1 MDNIWIFLVIIG
13 AIFSFAQK
21 NQGKRQQG
29 SDEADEGRKGEE
41 TVNPH
46 EMLERRVRELLG
58 EETPKSNPMPTHKPA
73 RSADT
78 TTSSQQGANRPTLR
92 TSVARPT
99 MTTKQQQT
107 AKSAISMPQYRS
119 QTKRTQAIAMDV
131 NTIPQKA
138 VSAQQK
144 GCNEQIGQIIDD
156 FSMQKAV
163 IYSEI
168 LKPKFE
174 EF

>member
-29 SDEADEGRKGEE
+29 SDEAYEGHEGEE

-99 MTTKQQQT
+99 MTTKQQT

-119 QTKRTQAIAMDV
+119 QTKRTQAIALDG
-131 NTIPQKA
+131 NIASQKA
-138 VSAQQK
+138 VSAQTR
-144 GCNEQIGQIIDD
+144 GHNEQIGQIIDD

-168 LKPKFE
+168 LKLKFE

>member
-21 NQGKRQQG
+21 NQSKRQQG

-58 EETPKSNPMPTHKPA
+58 EDSPKSNPMPTHKPA

-99 MTTKQQQT
+99 MTTKQQT
-107 AKSAISMPQYRS
+107 AKSATSMPQYRS
-119 QTKRTQAIAMDV
+119 QTKQAQAIASDG
-131 NTIPQKA
+131 NIASQKA
-138 VSAQQK
+138 VSAQTR
-144 GCNEQIGQIIDD
+144 GHNEQIGQIIDD